1 MEREDAKIIKIELFT
16 LKNIIVVV
24 IIALAVLFCYQKYK
38 NYVNNEKIKA
48 ITATLKESSDLITQR
63 LIYSGIY
70 VYKAGVA
77 IRIPYI
83 TERSHKL
90 KYEAN
95 LSAGIDLEKDFD
107 YEVKNDSIVFKL
119 KHAYVIDKYLIPE
132 SLEVYDV
139 KGSLIYYDKEQDI
152 LDSQKEVS
160 NNLDKIL
167 ENDEK
172 ANITIDQLIE
182 KADAKVKELIIELY
196 KDLLVDKKLEFKY
209 IDGGEQ

>member
-1 MEREDAKIIKIELFT
+1 M
-16 LKNIIVVV
+16 
-24 IIALAVLFCYQKYK
+24 
-38 NYVNNEKIKA
+38 
-48 ITATLKESSDLITQR
+48 
-63 LIYSGIY
+63 
-70 VYKAGVA
+70 
-77 IRIPYI
+77 
-83 TERSHKL
+83 
-90 KYEAN
+90 
-95 LSAGIDLEKDFD
+95 
-107 YEVKNDSIVFKL
+107 
-119 KHAYVIDKYLIPE
+119 
-132 SLEVYDV
+132 YDV